1 MNERLAHFRHARLD
15 ILALL
20 RNIMRNR
27 IGVGILR
34 NVIDSVACKKFGQP
48 VVIAD
53 AADHFRVMHLKRNQI
68 AAYADHLHA
77 GRRGDVVAADQ
88 GAGMLRIECVLD
100 ADRNILHFHL
110 FRRLGMNRLHIHV
123 GKLIGN
129 VEIRIADDLHF
140 VDSDQFRVA
149 RGKMKLLVNNAF
161 LGVCENRNLAEC
173 NLAVTAVKTLH
184 DAFVIFDVACHDR
197 HFPVEFDIL
206 ERGKNRFVQRHD
218 IGRHPA
224 GEVDETRVD
233 SVRLENFHGV
243 VCAVRFAESREKFT
257 RGRQVFGRPGMS
269 GAAQE
274 CNVFQAFPDGV
285 DTLIHKPV
293 RISDIQADAF
303 KAPVVFEHSFTDFL
317 QCLRPVFVVSCN
329 VPVNSGFTGLF
340 ILEKQIG
347 DSGISGNDKHSVVEL
362 RAFSGTDDHIVHD
375 FAETAHRSPA
385 DFFNGVISHS
395 FRYPQFL

>member
-1 MNERLAHFRHARLD
+1 MRTA
-15 ILALL
+15 ILL
-20 RNIMRNR
+20 
-27 IGVGILR
+27 
-34 NVIDSVACKKFGQP
+34 NVI
-48 VVIAD
+48 
-53 AADHFRVMHLKRNQI
+53 
-68 AAYADHLHA
+68 
-77 GRRGDVVAADQ
+77 
-88 GAGMLRIECVLD
+88 
-100 ADRNILHFHL
+100 
-110 FRRLGMNRLHIHV
+110 
-123 GKLIGN
+123 
-129 VEIRIADDLHF
+129 
-140 VDSDQFRVA
+140 
-149 RGKMKLLVNNAF
+149 
-161 LGVCENRNLAEC
+161 
-173 NLAVTAVKTLH
+173 LAVTAVKTLH

-197 HFPVEFDIL
+197 HLPVEFDIL

-243 VCAVRFAESREKFT
+243 VCAVRFAESCEKFT

-375 FAETAHRSPA
+375 FAETALEVPPIFSWCEFPILSDILNSYKFHGTLTSASLPRLQSRS
-385 DFFNGVISHS
+385 
-395 FRYPQFL
+395 